1 MLRVKLIF
9 VFTFHIIICFG
20 QSLKPNFDMLTTKD
34 GLSQNTVTAIQQ
46 DFHGFMWFGTEDG
59 LNKFDGRTFTTFN
72 MDRLDSSSI
81 SDNYIKRLYQ
91 DKDNNLWIGTWGGGL
106 NLYNREKNNFT
117 SFPGN
122 FEQEE
127 LNHHYIAAMLDD
139 RKGNLWLGTPNGLVK
154 FNKRQKTFSR
164 SFHSIKNDL
173 ILSNASIKEL
183 FEDKDGNFWIGTSK
197 GLYFFDNVSGFEKIK
212 LDDPKFNDIDIND
225 IEEDDKGN
233 LFIGSSGDGL
243 FIYNRS
249 EKKLSSFLHDPE
261 IKNSISSNNIFK
273 IQIDNEK
280 IWIGTE
286 NGGLNLFNNNG
297 TFTSYKTDIA
307 DEKSLSS
314 NSINDLYLDNSGTL
328 WLGAYRG
335 GVCYYNPLQIKFK
348 HYTHNYLKNSISN
361 KNITTFLEDSKG
373 NIWIGTDG
381 GGLNLFDKQ
390 TGTFTQF
397 KKSMPGYDFRTQSVL
412 SIAEDENGEIWI
424 GTYSGGLN
432 KLDQNTKVFSSFKN
446 DPDDPKSLGNNDIWT
461 ILNDRKGN
469 LWLGTRGDGVN
480 IFNTDSLNFSKIPCN
495 VETGIST
502 CWINDLFQDSDGNIW
517 ISTTWGLN
525 MYDKT
530 KNSITQFF
538 ASDEQGSISSNSIHK
553 VMEDKYNNIWVGTNN
568 GLNLYK
574 KETSTF
580 KVIIELDGLPS
591 NTIVSM
597 EEDLHGNL
605 WLSTLKGLSKFNP
618 KTFTFKNYTVTDG
631 LQDNEFVQ
639 DASLV
644 TRDGELLF
652 GGPNGFNI
660 FHPDSIKN
668 NLTVPPVYFTSLS
681 IFNEIV
687 PIADQTILST
697 NINDVKEITF
707 SHDQSMITFEFAALN
722 YINSSNNQYA
732 YMLEGF
738 DERWNYVGNQNKA
751 TYTNLDPGSYILKV
765 KASNNDGIWNE
776 EGRSI
781 IIHVTPPYYR
791 AWWFI
796 FSISAVLLG
805 VLFYII
811 YNRFNSV
818 DQQKTMLADL
828 VEQRTSEVVLQK
840 EEMQAQAEMLKEINR
855 EMADQREEILVER
868 EEAERARSEA
878 DRANQAKSAFLATMS
893 HEIRTPMNGVIGM
906 TSLLAETELTPE
918 QKQYAETIRISGESL
933 LTVINDILDF
943 SKIESGN
950 IELEEEP
957 FNIRQCV
964 EEIMDLLSSKASEQN
979 LDLLFEIDHNIP
991 EQIIGDRHRLRQIL
1005 INLIGNSLKFT
1016 KKGEVFLGLKL
1027 ASQEEEDLT
1036 LAFVVRDTGIGIP
1049 EDKRSRLF
1057 KAFSQVDS
1065 STTRKYGGTGL
1076 GLVISQRLLELMG
1089 GNIEVESKDGEGTKF
1104 SFAIKS
1110 KISRIQP
1117 QQYHKIPGEM
1127 IGKRVLVVDDN
1138 NTNLHILEKQLELWK
1153 LLPTL
1158 VDSGTGALEIL
1169 KANSFDLIIT
1179 DMQMPGM
1186 DGVTLSNCIKKSAVD
1201 VPIILLSSIGEDIKK
1216 FDKQIFASVL
1226 TKPVKAGELNEVIKR
1241 QFTSTSE
1248 KIIADPKEKLLSD
1261 RFAEQF
1267 PLKILIAE
1275 DNPVN
1280 QKLANLLLKKLGY
1293 EPEIASNGLEAVEKH
1308 QQNHYDLILMDVQMP
1323 EMDGLEATRT
1333 IRNWEGIQPTI
1344 IAMTANAMQEDR
1356 ELCLEAGMNDYIS
1369 KPFKTEVLKEAL
1381 SNTAKSCHQNIHL
1394 TADAT
1399 KI

>member
-1 MLRVKLIF
+1 MLQVTLIF
-9 VFTFHIIICFG
+9 IFTIQIIFCFG
-20 QSLKPNFDMLTTKD
+20 QSLRPSFEKLTTKD

-46 DFHGFMWFGTEDG
+46 DFYGFMWFGTEDG

-81 SDNYIKRLYQ
+81 SDNYIKKLYQ
-91 DKDNNLWIGTWGGGL
+91 DEDNNLWIGTLGGGL

-117 SFPGN
+117 SFQCDLD
-122 FEQEE
+122 QEE
-127 LNHHYIAAMLDD
+127 LNTHYIATILDD
-139 RKGNLWLGTPNGLVK
+139 RKGNLWLGTPNGLLK
-154 FNKRQKTFSR
+154 FNKRLKTFSR
-164 SFHSIKNDL
+164 SFHSLENDL
-173 ILSNASIKEL
+173 ILRNSSIKEL
-183 FEDKDGNFWIGTSK
+183 YEDKNGNFWVGTSK
-197 GLYFFDNVSGFEKIK
+197 GLYFFDNVIGFGKLN
-212 LDDPKFNDIDIND
+212 LDDPKFDDIDVNDIA
-225 IEEDDKGN
+225 EDDKGN

-243 FIYNRS
+243 FIYNHT
-249 EKKLSSFLHDPE
+249 EKKLSSFHHDPE

-273 IQIDNEK
+273 IQIDSDGK

-286 NGGLNLFNNNG
+286 NGGLNLFNKNR

-307 DEKSLSS
+307 DERSLSS
-314 NSINDLYLDNSGTL
+314 NSINDLYVDRSGTL
-328 WLGAYRG
+328 WLGAHRG
-335 GVCYYNPLQIKFK
+335 GVCFYNPLQIKFK

-361 KNITTFLEDSKG
+361 KIITTFLEDTKG

-381 GGLNLFDKQ
+381 GGLNLYDKH
-390 TGTFTQF
+390 TDTFRHF
-397 KKSMPGYDFRTQSVL
+397 KKSMPGYDFSTHSIL
-412 SIAEDENGEIWI
+412 SIVEDEKGEIWV

-432 KLDQNTKVFSSFKN
+432 KLDQNSGVFTSFKN
-446 DPDDPKSLGNNDIWT
+446 DPKDPKSLGNDDIWT
-461 ILNDRKGN
+461 ILDDKEGN

-480 IFNTDSLNFSKIPCN
+480 IFNADSLNFSKLPSK
-495 VETGIST
+495 VKTGIST
-502 CWINDLFQDSDGNIW
+502 CWINDLSQDSDGNIW

-525 MYDKT
+525 LYDPKT
-530 KNSITQFF
+530 GSITRFF
-538 ASDEQGSISSNSIHK
+538 TSDKQGSISSNSIHK
-553 VMEDKYNNIWVGTNN
+553 VLEDKNKNIWVGTNN
-568 GLNLYK
+568 GLNLYN

-580 KVIIELDGLPS
+580 KVINEFDGLPS
-591 NTIVSM
+591 NSIVSM

-618 KTFTFKNYTVTDG
+618 KAFTFKNYNVADG

-639 DASLV
+639 GASLV

-681 IFNEIV
+681 IFNETV
-687 PIADQTILST
+687 PIADQSILST

-722 YINSSNNQYA
+722 YINSKNNQYA

-776 EGRSI
+776 GGRSI
-781 IIHVTPPYYR
+781 IINITPPYYR
-791 AWWFI
+791 GWWFI

-805 VLFYII
+805 LLFYII
-811 YNRFNSV
+811 YKRFNSV
-818 DQQKTMLADL
+818 DQQKIMLADL
-828 VEQRTSEVVLQK
+828 VEQRTSEIVYQK

-964 EEIMDLLSSKASEQN
+964 EEIMDLLSSKACEQN

-991 EQIIGDRHRLRQIL
+991 EQIIGDCHRLRQIL

-1027 ASQEEEDLT
+1027 ASQEDEDIT
-1036 LAFVVRDTGIGIP
+1036 LSFVVRDTGIGIP
-1049 EDKRSRLF
+1049 EDKLSRLF

-1089 GNIEVESKDGEGTKF
+1089 GTIEVESKEGEGTQF

-1110 KISRIQP
+1110 KISRIQSEKN
-1117 QQYHKIPGEM
+1117 HEIPGEI

-1153 LLPTL
+1153 MLPTL
-1158 VDSGTGALEIL
+1158 VDSGKGALEIL
-1169 KANSFDLIIT
+1169 KDNTFDLIIT

-1186 DGVTLSNCIKKSAVD
+1186 GGVTLGNCIKKSSVD

-1216 FDKQIFASVL
+1216 FDKLIFASVL
-1226 TKPVKAGELNEVIKR
+1226 TKPVKAAELNRVIKR

-1248 KIIADPKEKLLSD
+1248 KIIEDPREKLLSD
-1261 RFAEQF
+1261 RFAELF

-1280 QKLANLLLKKLGY
+1280 QKLANLLLRKLGY
-1293 EPEIASNGLEAVEKH
+1293 EPEIASNGLEAVEMH
-1308 QQNHYDLILMDVQMP
+1308 QKNHYDLILMDVQMP

-1333 IRNWEGIQPTI
+1333 IRNWKGVQPTI

-1369 KPFKTEVLKEAL
+1369 KPFKTEILKEAL
-1381 SNTAKSCHQNIHL
+1381 SNTAKSSHQNIQ
-1394 TADAT
+1394 
-1399 KI
+1399 I